1 MLIVDTDSSV
11 SIINKIKAES
21 DTSMLIEKIFYQ
33 FIKEILRLAR
43 LRQVNAFSNVTT
55 WFFLYSL
62 KFSRRWSANRKKFK
76 VEVRLR
82 IEVFKLF
89 KIILERNWVATLGD
103 LIILAST
110 SSGHNITR
118 EIVVVFKSFLIATF
132 FNNMETV
139 STLNIIIFDITKTN
153 LIQIEY

>member
-1 MLIVDTDSSV
+1 M
-11 SIINKIKAES
+11 
-21 DTSMLIEKIFYQ
+21 
-33 FIKEILRLAR
+33 
-43 LRQVNAFSNVTT
+43 
-55 WFFLYSL
+55 
-62 KFSRRWSANRKKFK
+62 
-76 VEVRLR
+76 
-82 IEVFKLF
+82 
-89 KIILERNWVATLGD
+89 ATLGD

>member
-21 DTSMLIEKIFYQ
+21 DTSMLIEKFFYQ

>member
-55 WFFLYSL
+55 
-62 KFSRRWSANRKKFK
+62 
-76 VEVRLR
+76 
-82 IEVFKLF
+82 
-89 KIILERNWVATLGD
+89 
-103 LIILAST
+103 
-110 SSGHNITR
+110 
-118 EIVVVFKSFLIATF
+118 
-132 FNNMETV
+132 
-139 STLNIIIFDITKTN
+139 
-153 LIQIEY
+153 